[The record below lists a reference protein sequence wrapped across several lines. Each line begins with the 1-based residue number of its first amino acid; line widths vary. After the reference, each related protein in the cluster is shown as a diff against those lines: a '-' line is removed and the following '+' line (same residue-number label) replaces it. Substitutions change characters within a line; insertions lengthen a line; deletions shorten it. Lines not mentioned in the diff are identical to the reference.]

1 MKYFWLVLY
10 YGFAYHLPAT
20 YSLGKIG
27 LFSGHLRRFIFKRIA
42 KKCGHHVNIER
53 HAFFGKGFDIEL
65 GNYSDLGIDCHVPNN
80 IKIGDYVMMGPK
92 CHILSNH
99 THNTSRLD
107 IPMQQQGKIEKPGR
121 TIIGN
126 DVWIGRQV
134 LFTGG
139 KHVGNHVIIGA
150 GSVVC
155 KDIEDYAVVGGNPI
169 RIIRYRNK

>member
-1 MKYFWLVLY
+1 
-10 YGFAYHLPAT
+10 
-20 YSLGKIG
+20 
-27 LFSGHLRRFIFKRIA
+27 
-42 KKCGHHVNIER
+42 
-53 HAFFGKGFDIEL
+53 
-65 GNYSDLGIDCHVPNN
+65 
-80 IKIGDYVMMGPK
+80 MMGSK

-126 DVWIGRQV
+126 DVWTGRQV